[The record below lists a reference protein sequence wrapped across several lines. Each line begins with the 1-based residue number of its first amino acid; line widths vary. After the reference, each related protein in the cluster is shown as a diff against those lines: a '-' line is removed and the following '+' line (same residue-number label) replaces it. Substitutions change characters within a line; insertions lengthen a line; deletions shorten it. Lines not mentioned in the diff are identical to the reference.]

1 MLGLC
6 NSISGSLTEA
16 VCLFRV
22 RARSP
27 LHGFVMLF
35 LWFGVLETCKSF
47 DVICIPGA
55 PTVEFP
61 CGIDEASKAEA
72 NGLARCCAHAER
84 LLESCPQ
91 FPAKVTS
98 ITSDIMQ
105 SVRFSSSRN
114 AKKNVKNVSLPA
126 LVVCH
131 LASPKARKTRPA
143 PSASEDVGQDML
155 QTFRKRTIQ
164 HIDDIA
170 MHCH

>member
-1 MLGLC
+1 MSGLC

-91 FPAKVTS
+91 FPAKVYNLHHIRHHAISALFKQQKCQEEREERVIACSCCMPPSQPESKEDTTS
-98 ITSDIMQ
+98 T
-105 SVRFSSSRN
+105 
-114 AKKNVKNVSLPA
+114 
-126 LVVCH
+126 
-131 LASPKARKTRPA
+131 
-143 PSASEDVGQDML
+143 
-155 QTFRKRTIQ
+155 
-164 HIDDIA
+164 
-170 MHCH
+170 